1 MGSCI
6 ICGVDVDGGGRICDP
21 HQEDVVFDFRGDSPD
36 QLVSDRFY
44 RGVVDGYAEFGVF
57 VDLAPGVTGLLHRSE
72 LDRRLDSLDWEPG
85 DEVFVQVKGVR
96 DNGNIDLAWSIRQAD
111 REFRGVLVQD
121 GDTEYL
127 PEEDEEEPETDAEPE
142 TDSEPEPETDS
153 EPEPE
158 TEAEQEPEA
167 DAEQE
172 PETDAEQEPETDAE
186 PDEAVEAD
194 EADTSEVDDAE
205 PAESAADE
213 TAADET
219 AADEGDADETAADEG
234 DDDETAADDLD
245 DERERVGIGTLADAI
260 GDAVRIDGE
269 VVSVRQ
275 TGGPTVFEVRDET
288 GVVDV
293 AAFVEPGVRAYP
305 DVEVGDA
312 VRIDG
317 EVESHRGDVQVESEA
332 LVLLAGEE
340 AEAVRRRLA
349 EALTAEA
356 RPEGL
361 QPLAGDE
368 AVAELAD
375 GLLDAAEA
383 IRRAVLESRPIV
395 VRHPATA
402 DGYVAGAAVERA
414 VLPLIRDE
422 HAKSD
427 AEYHYFTRRPLD
439 DPVYGMDAATN
450 DATRM
455 LQDRDRHDEQLPLF
469 LLVGTGSTVE
479 SADGIDLLSVYGV
492 DAVVVDAEVAD
503 PETRESVDTLVSPE
517 IDGVDA
523 DLSTGALVASLASAV
538 NDEVRDDLRHLPAV
552 SYWAETPDR
561 YVELARDAGYDAE
574 RVAELREAIA
584 LEAYYQSYQDKREL
598 VADLLFEDGGNLAA
612 HVSEQ
617 FREKLETEV
626 KTATENV
633 VTEAV
638 DGVEFAVLDT
648 DGYTHR
654 YDFPPTPLLLDDL
667 HRRNANGEAYA
678 TVGIGTDEL
687 YVRTTA
693 DVSVRD
699 VAERAAELAPNADV
713 ATAGLR
719 EGKIEFLSGERDA
732 VEDAVVAAL
741 AEAF

>member
-6 ICGVDVDGGGRICDP
+6 ICGTDVGGGRVCDS
-21 HQEDVVFDFRGDSPD
+21 HQEDVAFDFRGDSPD
-36 QLVSDRFY
+36 DLVPSRFY

-85 DEVFVQVKGVR
+85 DDVFVQVKGVR
-96 DNGNIDLAWSIRQAD
+96 DNGNVDLGWSIRQAD
-111 REFRGVLVQD
+111 REFRGVLVQEPSGEHLPD
-121 GDTEYL
+121 EASGDDVE
-127 PEEDEEEPETDAEPE
+127 ESEADDDAGAAESADEDETEADAEPE
-142 TDSEPEPETDS
+142 APSEEAEEADAEPSESQSTDAPEADAAADEGVGSDDADASEEPASETTAEDEVSAETATDESDVDEPEPERVS
-153 EPEPE
+153 I
-158 TEAEQEPEA
+158 
-167 DAEQE
+167 
-172 PETDAEQEPETDAE
+172 
-186 PDEAVEAD
+186 
-194 EADTSEVDDAE
+194 TS
-205 PAESAADE
+205 
-213 TAADET
+213 
-219 AADEGDADETAADEG
+219 
-234 DDDETAADDLD
+234 L
-245 DERERVGIGTLADAI
+245 
-260 GDAVRIDGE
+260 GDAVGDSVRIEGE
-269 VVSVRQ
+269 VVGVRQ
-275 TGGPTVFEVRDET
+275 TGGPTVFEVSDAT
-288 GVVDV
+288 GAVDV
-293 AAFVEPGVRAYP
+293 AAFVEPGVRAHP

-312 VRIDG
+312 VRVDG

-332 LVLLAGEE
+332 LVLLDGED
-340 AEAVRRRLA
+340 AETVRRRLA
-349 EALTAEA
+349 EALTDEA

-368 AVAELAD
+368 TVAELAD
-375 GLLDAAEA
+375 DLLDAAEA
-383 IRRAVLESRPIV
+383 VRRAVLESRPIV

-439 DPVYGMDAATN
+439 EPVYGMDAATN

-455 LQDRDRHDEQLPLF
+455 LQDRDRHDEKLPLF
-469 LLVGTGSTVE
+469 LLVGAGSTTE

-492 DAVVVDAEVAD
+492 DAVVVDAAVAD
-503 PETRESVDTLVSPE
+503 PETRDAVDTLVSPE
-517 IDGVDA
+517 LADA
-523 DLSTGALVASLASAV
+523 DGDETLSTGALVASLASAI
-538 NDEVRDDLRHLPAV
+538 NDGVRADLRHLPAV
-552 SYWAETPDR
+552 SYWADAPDR
-561 YVELARDAGYDAE
+561 YVDLARDAGYDAE
-574 RVAELREAIA
+574 RVAELREAVA

-598 VADLLFEDGGNLAA
+598 IADLLFSDGGDLAA

-617 FREKLETEV
+617 FREKLEAEV
-626 KTATENV
+626 ETADANV

-638 DGVEFAVLDT
+638 DGVEFALLDT

-667 HRRNANGEAYA
+667 HRRRADGEPFA
-678 TVGIGTDEL
+678 TVGVGTDEL

-699 VAERAAELAPNADV
+699 VADRAAELAPGADI
-713 ATAGLR
+713 ATAGVR

-732 VEDAVVAAL
+732 VEDAVVAAVS
-741 AEAF
+741 ESF

>member
-21 HQEDVVFDFRGDSPD
+21 HQEDVVFDFHGNAPD
-36 QLVSDRFY
+36 QLVPDRFY

-57 VDLAPGVTGLLHRSE
+57 IDLAPGVTGLLHRSE

-121 GDTEYL
+121 GDTEHL
-127 PEEDEEEPETDAEPE
+127 PEEDDEDDAADEDEAAETEPAEPDAPDEDDGSSGTDE
-142 TDSEPEPETDS
+142 TIDDNES
-153 EPEPE
+153 
-158 TEAEQEPEA
+158 A
-167 DAEQE
+167 D
-172 PETDAEQEPETDAE
+172 D
-186 PDEAVEAD
+186 DEAVEDDAATAADGPADEGVSTRSAEDDVSDAAAD
-194 EADTSEVDDAE
+194 EAPTDAE
-205 PAESAADE
+205 SE
-213 TAADET
+213 T
-219 AADEGDADETAADEG
+219 EGDESQT
-234 DDDETAADDLD
+234 DDSEDLD
-245 DERERVGIGTLADAI
+245 DDRERVEIGALAELV
-260 GDAVRIDGE
+260 GDEVQIDGE
-269 VVSVRQ
+269 VVGVRQ
-275 TGGPTVFEVRDET
+275 TGGPTIFEVRDES

-293 AAFVEPGVRAYP
+293 AAFVEPGARAYP
-305 DVEVGDA
+305 SVEVGDV

-317 EVESHRGDVQVESEA
+317 EVESHRGDVQVESAA
-332 LVLLAGEE
+332 LVLLEDDE
-340 AEAVRRRLA
+340 ADAVRRRLA
-349 EALTAEA
+349 EALTDEA
-356 RPEGL
+356 RPDGL

-368 AVAELAD
+368 TVAQLAD

-395 VRHPATA
+395 VRHTATA

-455 LQDRDRHDEQLPLF
+455 LQDRDRHDEKLPLF

-503 PETRESVDTLVSPE
+503 PETREAVDTLVSPE
-517 IDGVDA
+517 IESIEG

-552 SYWAETPDR
+552 SYWDDAPDR
-561 YVELARDAGYDAE
+561 YVDLARDAGYDVE
-574 RVAELREAIA
+574 RVAELREAVA

-626 KTATENV
+626 ETATANV

-638 DGVEFAVLDT
+638 DGVEFDVLDT

-667 HRRNANGEAYA
+667 HRRRANGEAHA

-687 YVRTTA
+687 YIRTTA
-693 DVSVRD
+693 DVSVRG
-699 VAERAAELAPNADV
+699 VAERTAELAPAADV

-719 EGKIEFLSGERDA
+719 EGKIEFLSGEREA
-732 VEDAVVAAL
+732 VEDAVVAAI

>member
-6 ICGVDVDGGGRICDP
+6 ICGADVGGDGRICDP
-21 HQEDVVFDFRGDSPD
+21 HQEDVVFDFRGDSPN
-36 QLVSDRFY
+36 QLVPSRFY
-44 RGVVDGYAEFGVF
+44 RGIVDGYADFGVF
-57 VDLAPGVTGLLHRSE
+57 IDLAPGVTGLLHRSE

-121 GDTEYL
+121 GDSEHL
-127 PEEDEEEPETDAEPE
+127 PEEDDADDESSDESTTDDD
-142 TDSEPEPETDS
+142 TDEV
-153 EPEPE
+153 
-158 TEAEQEPEA
+158 EAEENGERDDSGSSDVDADESEDAASPDVDESQDAATDDEDDEDDGEDAAAA
-167 DAEQE
+167 DA
-172 PETDAEQEPETDAE
+172 A
-186 PDEAVEAD
+186 DESADEAD
-194 EADTSEVDDAE
+194 EADEA
-205 PAESAADE
+205 
-213 TAADET
+213 
-219 AADEGDADETAADEG
+219 DADGE
-234 DDDETAADDLD
+234 DDLAD
-245 DERERVGIGTLADAI
+245 GRERVDIGTLADAV
-260 GDAVRIDGE
+260 GDEVRIDGE

-305 DVEVGDA
+305 TAEIGDV

-332 LVLLAGEE
+332 LVLLDGAD
-340 AEAVRRRLA
+340 ADAVRRRLA
-349 EALTAEA
+349 EALTDEA

-368 AVAELAD
+368 TVAKLAD

-439 DPVYGMDAATN
+439 DPVYDMDAATN

-455 LQDRDRHDEQLPLF
+455 LQDRDRHDEKLPLF
-469 LLVGTGSTVE
+469 LLVGTGSTTE

-492 DAVVVDAEVAD
+492 DAVVVDAAVAD
-503 PETRESVDTLVSPE
+503 PETRDAVDTLVSPDIE
-517 IDGVDA
+517 SIDA

-538 NDEVRDDLRHLPAV
+538 NDEVREDLRHLPAV
-552 SYWAETPDR
+552 SYWADTPDR
-561 YVELARDAGYDAE
+561 YVDLARDAGYDVE

-626 KTATENV
+626 ETATANI

-638 DGVEFAVLDT
+638 DGVEFGVLDT

-667 HRRNANGEAYA
+667 HRRNADGEAYA

-693 DVSVRD
+693 DVSIRD
-699 VAERAAELAPNADV
+699 VADRAAELAPAADV
-713 ATAGLR
+713 TTAGLR

-732 VEDAVVAAL
+732 VEDAIVAAV

>member
-6 ICGVDVDGGGRICDP
+6 ICGVDVDSGGRICDP
-21 HQEDVVFDFRGDSPD
+21 HQEDVVFDFRGDAPE
-36 QLVSDRFY
+36 QLTPSRFY

-57 VDLAPGVTGLLHRSE
+57 IDLAPGVTGLLHRSE

-111 REFRGVLVQD
+111 REFRGVLIQETD
-121 GDTEYL
+121 AEYL
-127 PEEDEEEPETDAEPE
+127 PEEKSAD
-142 TDSEPEPETDS
+142 
-153 EPEPE
+153 
-158 TEAEQEPEA
+158 EAEATE
-167 DAEQE
+167 
-172 PETDAEQEPETDAE
+172 ETHT
-186 PDEAVEAD
+186 AD
-194 EADTSEVDDAE
+194 EADSGSDGVETVETDSNGTESTSDESVETERAETDTENSDTEDSDTKRTETVDTKADTADNRTDETTTASQSDEADGDDAPDGE
-205 PAESAADE
+205 
-213 TAADET
+213 
-219 AADEGDADETAADEG
+219 
-234 DDDETAADDLD
+234 
-245 DERERVGIGTLADAI
+245 ERERIEISDLTESI
-260 GDAVRIDGE
+260 GDVVRIDGE

-275 TGGPTVFEVRDET
+275 TGGPTVFELRDET
-288 GVVDV
+288 GIVDV
-293 AAFVEPGVRAYP
+293 AAFVKPGVRAHP

-312 VRIDG
+312 IRVDG
-317 EVESHRGDVQVESEA
+317 EVESHRGDVQVESDA
-332 LVLLAGEE
+332 LVLLDGDE
-340 AEAVRRRLA
+340 AAAVHQRLA
-349 EALTAEA
+349 EALTDEA

-361 QPLAGDE
+361 QPLAGDSV
-368 AVAELAD
+368 VAELAD

-383 IRRAVLESRPIV
+383 IRRAVLESRPII

-414 VLPLIRDE
+414 VLPLIREE

-455 LQDRDRHDEQLPLF
+455 LQDRDRHDEKLPLF
-469 LLVGTGSTVE
+469 LLVGTGSTTE

-492 DAVVVDAEVAD
+492 DAVVVDAAVAD
-503 PETRESVDTLVSPE
+503 SETRDAVETLVSPDIE
-517 IDGVDA
+517 SVDG

-538 NDEVRDDLRHLPAV
+538 NDEIRADLRHLPAV
-552 SYWAETPDR
+552 SYWADTPDR
-561 YVELARDAGYDAE
+561 YVDLARDAGYDVE

-598 VADLLFEDGGNLAA
+598 ITDLLFEDGGNLAA

-626 KTATENV
+626 KTATANV
-633 VTEAV
+633 VNESV

-648 DGYTHR
+648 DSYTHR

-667 HRRNANGEAYA
+667 HRRNENGEAYA

-687 YVRTTA
+687 YVRTSK
-693 DVSVRD
+693 DISIRD
-699 VAERAAELAPNADV
+699 ISAHAAELAPAADV
-713 ATAGLR
+713 TTAGIR

-732 VEDAVVAAL
+732 VEDAIVAAV
-741 AEAF
+741 ADAF

>member
-1 MGSCI
+1 
-6 ICGVDVDGGGRICDP
+6 
-21 HQEDVVFDFRGDSPD
+21 VFDFRGNSPK
-36 QLVSDRFY
+36 QLVPNRFY

-121 GDTEYL
+121 GDTEFL
-127 PEEDEEEPETDAEPE
+127 PDEDGEEADEAPDA
-142 TDSEPEPETDS
+142 
-153 EPEPE
+153 
-158 TEAEQEPEA
+158 EA
-167 DAEQE
+167 DAERDDSDAGVDE
-172 PETDAEQEPETDAE
+172 PVAESDDEQATVGDDVESEESTEAGDA
-186 PDEAVEAD
+186 DEAVSAAAD
-194 EADTSEVDDAE
+194 DGDETGAVDD
-205 PAESAADE
+205 AADE
-213 TAADET
+213 T
-219 AADEGDADETAADEG
+219 
-234 DDDETAADDLD
+234 DLD
-245 DERERVGIGTLADAI
+245 DDRGRVGIGTLSDAV
-260 GDAVRIDGE
+260 GDAVRIDGEVVSVRQRIDGE

-293 AAFVEPGVRAYP
+293 AAFVEPGVRAHP

-340 AEAVRRRLA
+340 GEAVRRRLA

-383 IRRAVLESRPIV
+383 VRRAVLESRPIV

-414 VLPLIRDE
+414 VLPLIREE

-503 PETRESVDTLVSPE
+503 SETRDAVDTLVSPQ

-687 YVRTTA
+687 YIRTTA

-732 VEDAVVAAL
+732 VEDAVVAAV
-741 AEAF
+741 AESF

>member
-21 HQEDVVFDFRGDSPD
+21 HQEDVVFDFRGDSPS
-36 QLVSDRFY
+36 QLVPSRFY

-57 VDLAPGVTGLLHRSE
+57 IDLAPGVTGLLHRSE

-96 DNGNIDLAWSIRQAD
+96 DNGNIDLGWSIRQAD
-111 REFRGVLVQD
+111 REFRGVLVQES
-121 GDTEYL
+121 DTEHP
-127 PEEDEEEPETDAEPE
+127 PEEDAEDAAEDTEDAAEDTEETDE
-142 TDSEPEPETDS
+142 DS
-153 EPEPE
+153 
-158 TEAEQEPEA
+158 
-167 DAEQE
+167 
-172 PETDAEQEPETDAE
+172 
-186 PDEAVEAD
+186 
-194 EADTSEVDDAE
+194 VDDADTTDGDE
-205 PAESAADE
+205 DGDEDCDDTVDNDGSSPTVESDATDESETDESDATDDHSEDTDVDRAGAAESE
-213 TAADET
+213 P
-219 AADEGDADETAADEG
+219 
-234 DDDETAADDLD
+234 D
-245 DERERVGIGTLADAI
+245 DERERVEIGTLSDTV
-260 GDAVRIDGE
+260 GESVRIDGE

-275 TGGPTVFEVRDET
+275 TGGPTVFELRDET
-288 GVVDV
+288 GIVDV
-293 AAFVEPGVRAYP
+293 AAFVEPGVRAHP
-305 DVEVGDA
+305 DVEVGDV

-332 LVLLAGEE
+332 LVLLDGDDGD
-340 AEAVRRRLA
+340 AVRRRLA
-349 EALTAEA
+349 EALSDEA

-368 AVAELAD
+368 AVAQLAD

-414 VLPLIRDE
+414 VLPLIRAE

-439 DPVYGMDAATN
+439 DPVYGMDPATN

-455 LQDRDRHDEQLPLF
+455 LQDRDRHDEKLPLF

-492 DAVVVDAEVAD
+492 DAVVVDAAVAD
-503 PETRESVDTLVSPE
+503 PETRDAVDTLVSPDIE
-517 IDGVDA
+517 SVDA
-523 DLSTGALVASLASAV
+523 NLSTGALVASLASAV
-538 NDEVRDDLRHLPAV
+538 NDEVREDLRHLPAV
-552 SYWAETPDR
+552 SYWEDTPQR
-561 YVELARDAGYDAE
+561 YTDLAHEAGYDVE

-626 KTATENV
+626 KTATANV

-667 HRRNANGEAYA
+667 HRRNADGEAYA

-687 YVRTTA
+687 YLRTTA

-699 VAERAAELAPNADV
+699 VAKRTAELAPAADV
-713 ATAGLR
+713 TTAGLR

-732 VEDAVVAAL
+732 VEDAVVAAV

>member
-6 ICGVDVDGGGRICDP
+6 ICGVDVDGGGRICES
-21 HQEDVVFDFRGDSPD
+21 HQEDVAFDFRGNSPN
-36 QLVSDRFY
+36 QLVPSRFY

-57 VDLAPGVTGLLHRSE
+57 IDLAPGVTGLLHRSE

-85 DEVFVQVKGVR
+85 DDVFVQVKGVR

-121 GDTEYL
+121 GDTEHL
-127 PEEDEEEPETDAEPE
+127 PEEIDGEDGSDGDA
-142 TDSEPEPETDS
+142 
-153 EPEPE
+153 
-158 TEAEQEPEA
+158 A
-167 DAEQE
+167 DR
-172 PETDAEQEPETDAE
+172 D
-186 PDEAVEAD
+186 
-194 EADTSEVDDAE
+194 E
-205 PAESAADE
+205 PAETESKEADSAASDASE
-213 TAADET
+213 SEPA
-219 AADEGDADETAADEG
+219 DADDAGETSEATDAGAETSEAAASDAVSDGVDDDSQSDDG
-234 DDDETAADDLD
+234 DDSQSDDDAGAESDDLE
-245 DERERVGIGTLADAI
+245 DERERVEIGTLSEAI
-260 GDAVRIDGE
+260 GESIRIDGE
-269 VVSVRQ
+269 VVGVRQ
-275 TGGPTVFEVRDET
+275 TGGPTVFEIGDET

-293 AAFVEPGVRAYP
+293 AAFVEPGVRAHP
-305 DVEVGDA
+305 NVEVGDA

-317 EVESHRGDVQVESEA
+317 DVESHRGDVQVESEA
-332 LVLLAGEE
+332 LVLLDGDE

-349 EALTAEA
+349 EALTDEA
-356 RPEGL
+356 RPDGL

-383 IRRAVLESRPIV
+383 LRRAVLESRPIV

-414 VLPLIRDE
+414 VLPLIREE

-427 AEYHYFTRRPLD
+427 AEYHYFTRRPLE
-439 DPVYGMDAATN
+439 DPVYDMDAATN

-455 LQDRDRHDEQLPLF
+455 LQDRDRHDEKLPLF

-503 PETRESVDTLVSPE
+503 AETREAVDTLVSPE

-523 DLSTGALVASLASAV
+523 NLSTGALVASLASAV
-538 NDEVRDDLRHLPAV
+538 NDEVRADLRHLPAV
-552 SYWAETPDR
+552 SYWDDAPDR
-561 YVELARDAGYDAE
+561 YVDLARDAGYDAE

-598 VADLLFEDGGNLAA
+598 VTDLLFDDGGNLAA

-626 KTATENV
+626 HTATENV

-638 DGVEFAVLDT
+638 DGVEFALLDT

-687 YVRTTA
+687 YLRTTA

-699 VAERAAELAPNADV
+699 VAERASELAPAADV

-732 VEDAVVAAL
+732 VEDAIVAAV
-741 AEAF
+741 ADAF

>member
-6 ICGVDVDGGGRICDP
+6 ICGTDVGGGRVCDS
-21 HQEDVVFDFRGDSPD
+21 HQEDVAFDFRGDSPD
-36 QLVSDRFY
+36 DLVPSRFY

-85 DEVFVQVKGVR
+85 DDVFVQVKGVR
-96 DNGNIDLAWSIRQAD
+96 DNGNVDLGWSIRQAD
-111 REFRGVLVQD
+111 REFRGVLVQEPSGEHLPD
-121 GDTEYL
+121 EASGDDVE
-127 PEEDEEEPETDAEPE
+127 ESEADDDAGAAESADEDETEADAEPE
-142 TDSEPEPETDS
+142 APSEEAEEADAEPSESQSTDAPEADAAADEGVGSDDADASEEPASETTAEDEVSAETDTDESDVDEPEPERVS
-153 EPEPE
+153 I
-158 TEAEQEPEA
+158 
-167 DAEQE
+167 
-172 PETDAEQEPETDAE
+172 
-186 PDEAVEAD
+186 
-194 EADTSEVDDAE
+194 TSL
-205 PAESAADE
+205 
-213 TAADET
+213 
-219 AADEGDADETAADEG
+219 G
-234 DDDETAADDLD
+234 
-245 DERERVGIGTLADAI
+245 DAI
-260 GDAVRIDGE
+260 GDSVRIEGE
-269 VVSVRQ
+269 VVGVRQ
-275 TGGPTVFEVRDET
+275 TGGPTVFEVSDAT
-288 GVVDV
+288 GAVDV
-293 AAFVEPGVRAYP
+293 AAFVEPGVRAHP

-312 VRIDG
+312 VRVDG

-332 LVLLAGEE
+332 LVLLDGED
-340 AEAVRRRLA
+340 AETVRRRLA
-349 EALTAEA
+349 EALTDEA

-368 AVAELAD
+368 TVAELAD
-375 GLLDAAEA
+375 DLLDAAEA
-383 IRRAVLESRPIV
+383 VRRAVLESRPIV

-439 DPVYGMDAATN
+439 EPVYGMDAATN

-455 LQDRDRHDEQLPLF
+455 LQDRDRHDEKLPLF
-469 LLVGTGSTVE
+469 LLVGAGSTTE

-492 DAVVVDAEVAD
+492 DAVVVDAAVAD
-503 PETRESVDTLVSPE
+503 PETRDVVDTLVSPE
-517 IDGVDA
+517 LA
-523 DLSTGALVASLASAV
+523 DVGGDETLSTGALVASLASAI

-552 SYWAETPDR
+552 SYWADAPER
-561 YVELARDAGYDAE
+561 YVDVARDAGYDAE
-574 RVAELREAIA
+574 RVAELREAVA

-598 VADLLFEDGGNLAA
+598 IADLLFSDGGNLAA

-617 FREKLETEV
+617 FREKLETEIE
-626 KTATENV
+626 TADANV

-638 DGVEFAVLDT
+638 DGVEFALLDT

-667 HRRNANGEAYA
+667 HRRRADGEPFA
-678 TVGIGTDEL
+678 TVGVGTDEL

-713 ATAGLR
+713 ATAGVR

-732 VEDAVVAAL
+732 VEDAVVAAV
-741 AEAF
+741 AESF

>member
-6 ICGVDVDGGGRICDP
+6 ICGVDVDGGGRICDS
-21 HQEDVVFDFRGDSPD
+21 HQEDVAFDFQGNSPD
-36 QLVSDRFY
+36 QLVPSRFY

-111 REFRGVLVQD
+111 REFRGILVQD
-121 GDTEYL
+121 GDTEHL
-127 PEEDEEEPETDAEPE
+127 PDEGEDETDADDAADGSGSVDTE
-142 TDSEPEPETDS
+142 TAEDGTDESAASGSETNGSETAEPEPADVGDDESDDVGDDTDAAAS
-153 EPEPE
+153 ANAE
-158 TEAEQEPEA
+158 EAESEA
-167 DAEQE
+167 
-172 PETDAEQEPETDAE
+172 
-186 PDEAVEAD
+186 
-194 EADTSEVDDAE
+194 
-205 PAESAADE
+205 
-213 TAADET
+213 
-219 AADEGDADETAADEG
+219 EG
-234 DDDETAADDLD
+234 DDNESDATDENDLD
-245 DERERVGIGTLADAI
+245 DDRERVEIGTLSDAI
-260 GDAVRIDGE
+260 GESVRIDGE
-269 VVSVRQ
+269 VVGVRQ
-275 TGGPTVFEVRDET
+275 TGGPTVFEVGDET

-293 AAFVEPGVRAYP
+293 AAFVEPGVRAHP
-305 DVEVGDA
+305 NVEVGDA

-332 LVLLAGEE
+332 LVLLDGAE

-349 EALTAEA
+349 EALTDEA
-356 RPEGL
+356 RPDGL

-368 AVAELAD
+368 SVAQLAD

-414 VLPLIRDE
+414 VLPLIREE

-427 AEYHYFTRRPLD
+427 AEYHYFTRRPLE
-439 DPVYGMDAATN
+439 DPVYDMDAATN

-455 LQDRDRHDEQLPLF
+455 LQDRDRHDEKLPLF

-503 PETRESVDTLVSPE
+503 AETREAVDTLVSPE

-538 NDEVRDDLRHLPAV
+538 NDEVRADLRHLPAV
-552 SYWAETPDR
+552 SYWEETPDR
-561 YVELARDAGYDAE
+561 YVDLARDAGYDAE
-574 RVAELREAIA
+574 RVAELREAVA

-598 VADLLFEDGGNLAA
+598 VTDLLFEDGGNLAA

-626 KTATENV
+626 GTASENV

-638 DGVEFAVLDT
+638 DGVEFALLDT

-687 YVRTTA
+687 YLRTTA

-699 VAERAAELAPNADV
+699 VAARASELAPAADV
-713 ATAGLR
+713 TTAGLR

-732 VEDAVVAAL
+732 VEDAIVAAV
-741 AEAF
+741 ADAF

>member
-6 ICGVDVDGGGRICDP
+6 ICGTDVGGGRVCDS
-21 HQEDVVFDFRGDSPD
+21 HQEDVAFDFRGDSPD
-36 QLVSDRFY
+36 DLVPSRFY

-85 DEVFVQVKGVR
+85 DDVFVQVKGVR
-96 DNGNIDLAWSIRQAD
+96 DNGNVDLGWSIRQAD
-111 REFRGVLVQD
+111 REFRGVLVQEPSGEHLPD
-121 GDTEYL
+121 EASGDDVE
-127 PEEDEEEPETDAEPE
+127 ESEADDDAGAAESADEDETEAGTEPEAPSEEAEEADAEPSESQSTDAPEADAAADEGVGSDDADASEEPASETTAEDEASAE
-142 TDSEPEPETDS
+142 TDMDESDVDEPEPERVS
-153 EPEPE
+153 I
-158 TEAEQEPEA
+158 
-167 DAEQE
+167 
-172 PETDAEQEPETDAE
+172 
-186 PDEAVEAD
+186 
-194 EADTSEVDDAE
+194 TSL
-205 PAESAADE
+205 
-213 TAADET
+213 
-219 AADEGDADETAADEG
+219 G
-234 DDDETAADDLD
+234 
-245 DERERVGIGTLADAI
+245 DAI
-260 GDAVRIDGE
+260 GDSVRIEGE
-269 VVSVRQ
+269 VVGVRQ
-275 TGGPTVFEVRDET
+275 TGGPTVFEVSDAT
-288 GVVDV
+288 GAVDV
-293 AAFVEPGVRAYP
+293 AAFVEPGVRAHP

-312 VRIDG
+312 VRVDG

-332 LVLLAGEE
+332 LVLLDGED
-340 AEAVRRRLA
+340 AETVRRRLA
-349 EALTAEA
+349 EALTDEA

-368 AVAELAD
+368 TVAELAD
-375 GLLDAAEA
+375 DLLDAAEA
-383 IRRAVLESRPIV
+383 VRRAVLESRPIV

-439 DPVYGMDAATN
+439 EPVYGMDAATN

-455 LQDRDRHDEQLPLF
+455 LQDRDRHDEKLPLF
-469 LLVGTGSTVE
+469 LLVGAGSTTE

-492 DAVVVDAEVAD
+492 DAVVVDAAVAD
-503 PETRESVDTLVSPE
+503 PETRDAVDTLVSPE
-517 IDGVDA
+517 LADA
-523 DLSTGALVASLASAV
+523 DGDETLSTGALVASLASAI
-538 NDEVRDDLRHLPAV
+538 NDGVRADLRHLPAV
-552 SYWAETPDR
+552 SYWADGPDR
-561 YVELARDAGYDAE
+561 YVDLARDAGYDAE
-574 RVAELREAIA
+574 RVAELREAVA

-598 VADLLFEDGGNLAA
+598 IADLLFSDGGDLAA

-617 FREKLETEV
+617 FREKLEAEV
-626 KTATENV
+626 ETAGANV

-638 DGVEFAVLDT
+638 DGVEFALLDT

-667 HRRNANGEAYA
+667 HRRRADGEPFA
-678 TVGIGTDEL
+678 TVGVGTDEL

-699 VAERAAELAPNADV
+699 VADRAAELAPGADI
-713 ATAGLR
+713 ATAGVR

-732 VEDAVVAAL
+732 VEDAVVAAVS
-741 AEAF
+741 ESF

>member
-6 ICGVDVDGGGRICDP
+6 ICGADADGGGRICDP
-21 HQEDVVFDFRGDSPD
+21 HQEDVVFDFRGDSPN
-36 QLVSDRFY
+36 QLVPSRFY
-44 RGVVDGYAEFGVF
+44 RGIVDGYAEFGVF
-57 VDLAPGVTGLLHRSE
+57 IDLAPGVTGLLHRSE

-111 REFRGVLVQD
+111 REFRGVLVQEVD
-121 GDTEYL
+121 SEHL
-127 PEEDEEEPETDAEPE
+127 PETAEVEETEETDESESHTNETGSDIHEPEEVSSNGSNTDVGGP
-142 TDSEPEPETDS
+142 DDV
-153 EPEPE
+153 E
-158 TEAEQEPEA
+158 TEAVA
-167 DAEQE
+167 TNNAEV
-172 PETDAEQEPETDAE
+172 
-186 PDEAVEAD
+186 DEAEAD
-194 EADTSEVDDAE
+194 EAESEE
-205 PAESAADE
+205 AESDE
-213 TAADET
+213 AS
-219 AADEGDADETAADEG
+219 
-234 DDDETAADDLD
+234 D
-245 DERERVGIGTLADAI
+245 DERERIEIGTLAESV

-275 TGGPTVFEVRDET
+275 TGGPTIFELRDET
-288 GVVDV
+288 GVVDI
-293 AAFVEPGVRAYP
+293 AAFVEPGVRAHP
-305 DVEVGDA
+305 DVEVGD
-312 VRIDG
+312 VIRVDG
-317 EVESHRGDVQVESEA
+317 DVESHRGDVQVESEV
-332 LVLLAGEE
+332 LVLLDGDE
-340 AEAVRRRLA
+340 AKTVQRRLA
-349 EALTAEA
+349 EALTDEA

-361 QPLAGDE
+361 QPLAGDSV
-368 AVAELAD
+368 VAELAD

-414 VLPLIRDE
+414 VLPLIREE

-455 LQDRDRHDEQLPLF
+455 LQDRDRHDEKLPLF
-469 LLVGTGSTVE
+469 LLVGTGSTTE

-492 DAVVVDAEVAD
+492 DAVVVDAAVAD
-503 PETRESVDTLVSPE
+503 AETRDAVETLVSPDIE
-517 IDGVDA
+517 SIDGH
-523 DLSTGALVASLASAV
+523 LSTGALVASLASAV
-538 NDEVRDDLRHLPAV
+538 NDEVRADLRHLPAV
-552 SYWAETPDR
+552 SYWADAPDR
-561 YVELARDAGYDAE
+561 YVDLARDAGYDVE

-598 VADLLFEDGGNLAA
+598 IADLLFEDGGNLAA

-626 KTATENV
+626 ETATANI

-638 DGVEFAVLDT
+638 GGVEFSVLDT

-678 TVGIGTDEL
+678 TIGIGTDEL
-687 YVRTTA
+687 YVRTSRE
-693 DVSVRD
+693 VSVRD
-699 VAERAAELAPNADV
+699 VAARAAELAPAADV
-713 ATAGLR
+713 TTAGLR

-732 VEDAVVAAL
+732 VEDAVV
-741 AEAF
+741 EAVADAF

>member
-21 HQEDVVFDFRGDSPD
+21 HQEDVVFDFQGNAPD
-36 QLVSDRFY
+36 QLVPDRFY

-57 VDLAPGVTGLLHRSE
+57 IDLAPGVTGLLHRSE

-121 GDTEYL
+121 GDTEHL
-127 PEEDEEEPETDAEPE
+127 PEED
-142 TDSEPEPETDS
+142 
-153 EPEPE
+153 
-158 TEAEQEPEA
+158 
-167 DAEQE
+167 
-172 PETDAEQEPETDAE
+172 
-186 PDEAVEAD
+186 AD
-194 EADTSEVDDAE
+194 EGGSDDESAGDDGDESANADDESGAETYAEASDGTGAEAAVGDAGTEVDTTE
-205 PAESAADE
+205 PAETEEDDGDEPGAETFAEASETADVADE
-213 TAADET
+213 SEPD
-219 AADEGDADETAADEG
+219 DADEIEG
-234 DDDETAADDLD
+234 D
-245 DERERVGIGTLADAI
+245 RERVDIGTLSEAV
-260 GDAVRIDGE
+260 GDSVRMDGE

-293 AAFVEPGVRAYP
+293 AAFVDPGTRAYP
-305 DVEVGDA
+305 NVEVGDV

-332 LVLLAGEE
+332 LVLLEGAD
-340 AEAVRRRLA
+340 ADAVRRRLA
-349 EALTAEA
+349 EALTDEA
-356 RPEGL
+356 RPDGL

-368 AVAELAD
+368 TVAQLAD

-455 LQDRDRHDEQLPLF
+455 LQDRDRHDEKLPLF

-503 PETRESVDTLVSPE
+503 PETREAVDTLVSPE
-517 IDGVDA
+517 IESIEG

-538 NDEVRDDLRHLPAV
+538 NDDVRDDLRHLPAV
-552 SYWAETPDR
+552 SYWADTPDR
-561 YVELARDAGYDAE
+561 YVDLARDAGYDVE

-626 KTATENV
+626 ATATANV

-638 DGVEFAVLDT
+638 DGVEFDVLDT

-667 HRRNANGEAYA
+667 HRRRANGESHA

-687 YVRTTA
+687 YVRTSA

-699 VAERAAELAPNADV
+699 VAERAAELAPAADV
-713 ATAGLR
+713 TTAGLR

-732 VEDAVVAAL
+732 VEDAVVAAI
-741 AEAF
+741 AERF

>member
-21 HQEDVVFDFRGDSPD
+21 HQEDVVFDFHGNAPD
-36 QLVSDRFY
+36 QLVPDRFY

-57 VDLAPGVTGLLHRSE
+57 IDLAPGVTGLLHRSE

-121 GDTEYL
+121 GDTEHL
-127 PEEDEEEPETDAEPE
+127 PEEDDEDDAADEDEAAETEPAEPDAPDEDDGSSGTDE
-142 TDSEPEPETDS
+142 TVDDDES
-153 EPEPE
+153 
-158 TEAEQEPEA
+158 A
-167 DAEQE
+167 D
-172 PETDAEQEPETDAE
+172 D
-186 PDEAVEAD
+186 DEAVEDDAATAADGPADEGVSTRSAEDDVSDAAAD
-194 EADTSEVDDAE
+194 EAPTE
-205 PAESAADE
+205 AESE
-213 TAADET
+213 T
-219 AADEGDADETAADEG
+219 EGDESQT
-234 DDDETAADDLD
+234 DDSEDLD
-245 DERERVGIGTLADAI
+245 DDRERVEIGALAELV
-260 GDAVRIDGE
+260 GDEVQIDGE
-269 VVSVRQ
+269 VVGVRQ
-275 TGGPTVFEVRDET
+275 TGGPTIFEVRDES

-293 AAFVEPGVRAYP
+293 AAFVEPGARAYP
-305 DVEVGDA
+305 SVEVGDV

-317 EVESHRGDVQVESEA
+317 EVESHRGDVQVESAA
-332 LVLLAGEE
+332 LVLLEDDE
-340 AEAVRRRLA
+340 ADAVRRRLA
-349 EALTAEA
+349 EALTDEA
-356 RPEGL
+356 RPDGL

-368 AVAELAD
+368 TVAQLAD

-395 VRHPATA
+395 VRHTATA

-455 LQDRDRHDEQLPLF
+455 LQDRDRHDEKLPLF

-503 PETRESVDTLVSPE
+503 PETREAVDTLVSPE
-517 IDGVDA
+517 IESIEG

-552 SYWAETPDR
+552 SYWDDAPDR
-561 YVELARDAGYDAE
+561 YVDLARDAGYDVE
-574 RVAELREAIA
+574 RVAELREAVA

-626 KTATENV
+626 ETATANV

-638 DGVEFAVLDT
+638 DGVEFDVLDT

-667 HRRNANGEAYA
+667 HRRRANGEAHA

-687 YVRTTA
+687 YIRTTA
-693 DVSVRD
+693 DVSVRG
-699 VAERAAELAPNADV
+699 VAERTAELAPAADV

-719 EGKIEFLSGERDA
+719 EGKIEFLSGEREA
-732 VEDAVVAAL
+732 VEDAVVAAI

>member
-1 MGSCI
+1 M
-6 ICGVDVDGGGRICDP
+6 
-21 HQEDVVFDFRGDSPD
+21 FDFQGNAPD
-36 QLVSDRFY
+36 QLVPDRFY

-57 VDLAPGVTGLLHRSE
+57 IDLAPGVTGLLHRSE

-121 GDTEYL
+121 GDTEHL
-127 PEEDEEEPETDAEPE
+127 PEED
-142 TDSEPEPETDS
+142 
-153 EPEPE
+153 
-158 TEAEQEPEA
+158 
-167 DAEQE
+167 
-172 PETDAEQEPETDAE
+172 
-186 PDEAVEAD
+186 AD
-194 EADTSEVDDAE
+194 EGGSDDESAGDDGDESANADDESGAETYAEASDGTGAEAAVGDAGTEVDTTE
-205 PAESAADE
+205 PAETEEDDGDEPGAETFAEASETADVADE
-213 TAADET
+213 SEPD
-219 AADEGDADETAADEG
+219 DADEIEG
-234 DDDETAADDLD
+234 D
-245 DERERVGIGTLADAI
+245 RERVDIGTLSEAV
-260 GDAVRIDGE
+260 GDSVRMDGE

-293 AAFVEPGVRAYP
+293 AAFVDPGTRAYP
-305 DVEVGDA
+305 NVEVGDV

-332 LVLLAGEE
+332 LVLLEGAD
-340 AEAVRRRLA
+340 ADAVRRRLA
-349 EALTAEA
+349 EALTDEA
-356 RPEGL
+356 RPDGL

-368 AVAELAD
+368 TVAQLAD

-455 LQDRDRHDEQLPLF
+455 LQDRDRHDEKLPLF

-503 PETRESVDTLVSPE
+503 PETREAVDTLVSPE
-517 IDGVDA
+517 IESIEG

-538 NDEVRDDLRHLPAV
+538 NDDVRDDLRHLPAV
-552 SYWAETPDR
+552 SYWADTPDR
-561 YVELARDAGYDAE
+561 YVDLARDAGYDVE

-626 KTATENV
+626 ATATANV

-638 DGVEFAVLDT
+638 DGVEFDVLDT

-667 HRRNANGEAYA
+667 HRRRANGESHA

-687 YVRTTA
+687 YVRTSA

-699 VAERAAELAPNADV
+699 VAERAAELAPAADV
-713 ATAGLR
+713 TTAGLR

-732 VEDAVVAAL
+732 VEDAVVAAI
-741 AEAF
+741 AERF